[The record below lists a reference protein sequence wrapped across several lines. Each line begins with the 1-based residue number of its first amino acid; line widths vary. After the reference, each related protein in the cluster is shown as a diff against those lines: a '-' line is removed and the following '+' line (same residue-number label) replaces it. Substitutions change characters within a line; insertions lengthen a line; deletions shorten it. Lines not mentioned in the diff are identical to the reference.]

1 MVMFSREPRC
11 IYKANQLGEVI
22 CQLRFPEIL
31 RIAAQPPVEFQEAI
45 RAFYPQYSSWMENPA
60 PKITG
65 TPGHLSVENQKQ
77 TINHQ
82 FMSADGAW
90 RINLTSKFI
99 SLACTR
105 YSQWEEFAAR
115 LDAPLAA
122 FIQIYKPAYFE
133 RVGLRY
139 LNFISRKKLDLEGTP
154 FSELFSPCYLGLLA
168 EEDVQEAAT
177 NRCSVDTEMSI
188 RGGCRVKIHA
198 GPGMVKQNGQ
208 NDPEIKFIFD
218 QDLYMPGKLPVNLSA
233 GALQTL
239 HSQAFSIFRG
249 AITDKLHDALDPEAI

>member
-1 MVMFSREPRC
+1 MFSHEPRC

-45 RAFYPQYSSWMENPA
+45 RATYPQYSSRMENPA

-65 TPGHLSVENQKQ
+65 VPGHLSVENQPE

-82 FMSADGAW
+82 FMSADGIW

-105 YSQWEEFAAR
+105 YSYWEEFAAR

-122 FIQIYKPAYFE
+122 FIKIYQPAYFE

-139 LNFISRKKLDLEGTP
+139 LNFISRKDLDLAGTP
-154 FSELFSPCYLGLLA
+154 FAELLMPCYLGLLG

-177 NRCSVDTEMSI
+177 TRCSVDTEMTI

-198 GPGMVKQNGQ
+198 GPGLIKKNGQ
-208 NDPEIKFIFD
+208 NDPEVKFIFD

-249 AITDKLHDALDPEAI
+249 AITHKLHDALDPEAI